1 MLRRP
6 AVGFAGRVDIVEIQ
20 NGDARALRRAR
31 AFGLRRSWRQGAK
44 THDHRQQ
51 KDDQR
56 NSFGFAGNGS
66 SRSALPPSLILIFRA
81 FSKLRCSGV
90 CYCCFG
96 AAGGLAAGA
105 VSPGVVFLVLVLV
118 LAFFLGVV
126 GSAAGA

>member
-1 MLRRP
+1 VLSASAAPGGKAQRHTTIVSRRMI
-6 AVGFAGRVDIVEIQ
+6 REIP
-20 NGDARALRRAR
+20 
-31 AFGLRRSWRQGAK
+31 
-44 THDHRQQ
+44 
-51 KDDQR
+51 
-56 NSFGFAGNGS
+56 FGFAGNGS